1 MIQILTF
8 KMSPILGWISAALIG
23 YFVLSDQGCNN
34 FVCFIDS
41 LSKFRQRETTYL
53 TLDFFLRQRKDAM
66 WLVYFLFFEVAELLE
81 NINF

>member
-8 KMSPILGWISAALIG
+8 KMSPILRWISAALIG
-23 YFVLSDQGCNN
+23 YFERSDNWCNSI
-34 FVCFIDS
+34 VCSIDPF
-41 LSKFRQRETTYL
+41 SKFRQRETTYL
-53 TLDFFLRQRKDAM
+53 TLDFFLRQAKDAM